1 MDEKTKQAA
10 RHWALAQP
18 VVSAFITSVVRDF
31 SARDDVL
38 QETAVA
44 VLESFDRYQPDQSF
58 VGWALGIARHKVQH
72 YLRRVRRDRHLF
84 DDETVAHLVDAFE
97 LTSAEQPRRLQFLG
111 HCLQKL
117 NPQAL
122 RLCELRYCEDLGL
135 SEIANRMAMSPNNV
149 AKILQ
154 RSRDQLRECIQ
165 RKASLEEV
173 TS

>member
-1 MDEKTKQAA
+1 MDEKTRQAA
-10 RHWALAQP
+10 RYWALAQP

-84 DDETVAHLVDAFE
+84 DDKTVAHLFDAFE
-97 LTSAEQPRRLQFLG
+97 LTSAEKPRRLQFLG
-111 HCLQKL
+111 HCLQTL

-122 RLCELRYCEDLGL
+122 RLCELRYCEDLGV
-135 SEIANRMAMSPNNV
+135 SEIANRVAMSPNNV

-165 RKASLEEV
+165 RKVSLEEV